1 MQPFNSSPSSMLS
14 SILNNKSLIRA
25 LILREIT
32 GRYKGS
38 IFGLFWSFITPLFML
53 LVYTFF
59 FSVVFKARWSGGS
72 DSKSEFALVLFAGLL
87 LFNLFSECVNRAP
100 GLILSN
106 PNYVKK
112 IVFPLEILP
121 VVSLG
126 AALFHSAIS
135 LMVWLLFYIVLFG
148 IPPVTALSLPLIVL
162 PLTLLILGI
171 SWFLAALSVY
181 LRDISQL
188 IGILTTALLFMSPIF
203 YPVSALPDSYHIF
216 LKSNPLTFPVEMA
229 RDVLFWGS
237 WPHWKGLAIYYIVTS
252 LVAWL
257 GFIWFQKTRKGFAD
271 VI

>member
-1 MQPFNSSPSSMLS
+1 MQSFNSSPASMLT

-112 IVFPLEILP
+112 IVFPLR
-121 VVSLG
+121 SSRSYR
-126 AALFHSAIS
+126 SAPRY
-135 LMVWLLFYIVLFG
+135 F
-148 IPPVTALSLPLIVL
+148 TALSALWS
-162 PLTLLILGI
+162 GCFFI
-171 SWFLAALSVY
+171 SCCLAFH
-181 LRDISQL
+181 R
-188 IGILTTALLFMSPIF
+188 
-203 YPVSALPDSYHIF
+203 
-216 LKSNPLTFPVEMA
+216 
-229 RDVLFWGS
+229 
-237 WPHWKGLAIYYIVTS
+237 
-252 LVAWL
+252 
-257 GFIWFQKTRKGFAD
+257 
-271 VI
+271 

>member
-1 MQPFNSSPSSMLS
+1 MQSFNSSPLSMLR

-25 LILREIT
+25 LIFREVT

-38 IFGLFWSFITPLFML
+38 IFGLFWPFATPLFML
-53 LVYTFF
+53 LIYTFF
-59 FSVVFKARWSGGS
+59 FSVVFKTRWSGGS

-87 LFNLFSECVNRAP
+87 IFNLFSECVNRAP

-106 PNYVKK
+106 SNYVKK

-121 VVSLG
+121 IVSLG

-135 LMVWLLFYIVLFG
+135 LLVWLLFYVVLFG
-148 IPPVTALSLPLIVL
+148 APPVTALSLPLIVL
-162 PLTLLILGI
+162 PLTLLILGV

-181 LRDISQL
+181 LRDLSQL
-188 IGILTTALLFMSPIF
+188 IGILTTALLFMSPVF
-203 YPVSALPDSYHIF
+203 YPVSALPESYRFF
-216 LKSNPLTFPVEMA
+216 LKSNPLTLPIEMA
-229 RDVLFWGS
+229 RNALFWGS
-237 WPHWKGLAIYYIVTS
+237 WPHWEGLTIYYAFTF

>member
-1 MQPFNSSPSSMLS
+1 MQSFNSSPLSMLN

-25 LILREIT
+25 LILREVT

-38 IFGLFWSFITPLFML
+38 ALGLFWSFVTPLLML

-87 LFNLFSECVNRAP
+87 LFNLFSECANRAP
-100 GLILSN
+100 SLILSN

-121 VVSLG
+121 IVSLG
-126 AALFHSAIS
+126 AALFHASIS
-135 LMVWLLFYIVLFG
+135 LLVWLLFYVVLFG
-148 IPPVTALSLPLIVL
+148 LPPVTALLLPLIIF
-162 PLTLLILGI
+162 PLSLLILGI
-171 SWFLAALSVY
+171 TWFLAALSVY

-203 YPVSALPDSYHIF
+203 YPLSALPENYHIF
-216 LKSNPLTFPVEMA
+216 LNLNPLTFPVEMA
-229 RDVLFWGS
+229 RDALFWGTG
-237 WPHWKGLAIYYIVTS
+237 PQWKGLALYYVITS

-257 GFIWFQKTRKGFAD
+257 GFAWFQKTRKGFAD